1 MLIAGP
7 GSGKTFVITHK
18 VRYMIEELN
27 IAASNILVL
36 TFSRAAAMEMRERF
50 AKLSSDLDSAK
61 KVTWGTFHSVFFNLL
76 KLAYGYRGDQVISD
90 EERYK
95 IVKEL
100 IIKSKLGTEDL
111 NNLSSSILAEIAFVK
126 QESIDI
132 EHYYS
137 NSCSAEIFKSLY
149 KGYETI
155 KSSLKKIDFEDMLGL
170 TFELLSKREDIRLAC
185 QRRYVYILID
195 EFQDINRMQYEIV
208 KLMLGP
214 DANISIVGDDDQ
226 SIYRFRGA
234 KPEIMLNFHKD
245 FPRLTKIVLDINYRS
260 SKEIVD
266 AASRLI
272 AHNKER
278 FPKKITAF
286 RGLKRPVS
294 FTEFFNPLAEIKML
308 IKDIRDYTAVYEY
321 NDIAILYRTNLQ
333 ARLLTKLLMENNIP
347 FIMKDSIPDI
357 FEHWISKDIKSYIK
371 LALSEGNREDVLRI
385 INRPN
390 RFIKRE
396 AIRSSDNIFSN
407 LYDYYEDKPFM
418 LNKIKNLAEDLKR
431 IKDLTMS
438 RAVKYIRRVV
448 GYDDFLKEIAK
459 ERGIDDQELFDI
471 LGELEESAYEYDTFA
486 DWVSHMQEY
495 RQELIKKVNESK
507 KENDKELKGVRLM
520 TFHSSKGLEYSVVYI
535 IDANEGYSPYKK
547 AKSKEEVEE
556 ERRMFY
562 VAMTR
567 AKDILNICYCKM
579 GFHKRIKPSIF
590 LKEIIK

>member
-1 MLIAGP
+1 MDYNSLGQVVKNIDEDGFKTELKYNETGLLTSMKCSDGNYVDYEYDGNRFLKAVSGSFGSMSFERDKKGLVKKALTTRGHSITYKYDKFGRTVAIVYPDGKKVSYNYDKRGRLIETVSDNEHIKLTYNSLGRLESREYSD
-7 GSGKTFVITHK
+7 GSKTF
-18 VRYMIEELN
+18 
-27 IAASNILVL
+27 
-36 TFSRAAAMEMRERF
+36 
-50 AKLSSDLDSAK
+50 
-61 KVTWGTFHSVFFNLL
+61 
-76 KLAYGYRGDQVISD
+76 
-90 EERYK
+90 
-95 IVKEL
+95 
-100 IIKSKLGTEDL
+100 
-111 NNLSSSILAEIAFVK
+111 
-126 QESIDI
+126 
-132 EHYYS
+132 
-137 NSCSAEIFKSLY
+137 
-149 KGYETI
+149 
-155 KSSLKKIDFEDMLGL
+155 
-170 TFELLSKREDIRLAC
+170 
-185 QRRYVYILID
+185 
-195 EFQDINRMQYEIV
+195 
-208 KLMLGP
+208 
-214 DANISIVGDDDQ
+214 
-226 SIYRFRGA
+226 
-234 KPEIMLNFHKD
+234 
-245 FPRLTKIVLDINYRS
+245 
-260 SKEIVD
+260 
-266 AASRLI
+266 
-272 AHNKER
+272 
-278 FPKKITAF
+278 
-286 RGLKRPVS
+286 
-294 FTEFFNPLAEIKML
+294 
-308 IKDIRDYTAVYEY
+308 YEY

-333 ARLLTKLLMENNIP
+333 ARLLTKLLLENNIP

-459 ERGIDDQELFDI
+459 ERGIDEQELFDI